1 MKQRIL
7 TFKNLDDASLLSSE
21 LLVPANGKVLRTV
34 CSTISPGT
42 ELCCIRGAE
51 KSGNPTQPGYILTGE
66 DEDGRRYF
74 MFPSLAESSACHCD
88 VRAVGPDSLLL
99 PLPPEIS
106 PDDAGFLRFI
116 NIGMHAF
123 NRLDK
128 LPEAVCVIGLGPVG
142 NLAAQTARLFG
153 CNVVGVDLSSK
164 RRKIANDCGIVSTIA
179 PERLADY
186 ERSFELVIDTVAGSS
201 SLSSSAAILKD
212 GGECSMVGI
221 IKDGDLKATEIFR
234 EVWLRNLVF
243 RSGWEML
250 SPLKKQAGD
259 MRVSTEENL
268 FRGMNWMRAGLYS
281 IKPLLTGVIPAEIG
295 AIKTAYRRLNDN
307 PDDNMCFV
315 IRWQ

>member
-1 MKQRIL
+1 MKQKIL
-7 TFKNLDDASLLSSE
+7 TFKDLDDASLLSSD
-21 LLVPANGKVLRTV
+21 LHVPSNGKKLRTV

-42 ELCCIRGAE
+42 ELSCIRGAA

-66 DEDGRRYF
+66 DEAGRRYF
-74 MFPSLAESSACHCD
+74 MFPSLGESSGCHCD
-88 VRAVGPDSLLL
+88 VRSVGPESLLL
-99 PLPPEIS
+99 PLPSEIS
-106 PDDAGFLRFI
+106 PEDAGFLRFI
-116 NIGMHAF
+116 NIGMHSF

-153 CNVVGVDLSSK
+153 CKVVGVDHSSK
-164 RRKIANDCGIVSTIA
+164 RRKIANGCGIGTTVA
-179 PERLADY
+179 PEQLADY
-186 ERSFELVIDTVAGSS
+186 EKSFEFVIDTVAGSS
-201 SLSSSAAILKD
+201 SLASSAAILKD

-221 IKDGDLKATEIFR
+221 IKDGDLKATENFR

-268 FRGMNWMRAGLYS
+268 LRAMNWMKSGLYS

-295 AIKTAYRRLNDN
+295 EIKTAYRRLNDN
-307 PDDNMCFV
+307 PDDNMCYV
-315 IRWQ
+315 IKWQ

>member
-1 MKQRIL
+1 MKPRIL
-7 TFKNLDDASLLSSE
+7 TFKNLDDANLSSSE
-21 LLVPANGKVLRTV
+21 LLVSANGKVLRTV

-42 ELCCIRGAE
+42 ELCCIRGAAN
-51 KSGNPTQPGYILTGE
+51 SGNPTQPGYILTGE
-66 DEDGRRYF
+66 DEEGRRYF

-99 PLPPEIS
+99 PLPSEIS
-106 PDDAGFLRFI
+106 AEDAGFLRFI
-116 NIGMHAF
+116 NIGMHSF
-123 NRLDK
+123 NRLEK

-153 CNVVGVDLSSK
+153 CKVVGVDLSSK
-164 RRKIANDCGIVSTIA
+164 RRKIANDCGIFTAIA
-179 PERLADY
+179 PEQLADY
-186 ERSFELVIDTVAGSS
+186 EKSFELVIDTVAGSS
-201 SLSSSAAILKD
+201 SLSSAAAILKD

-221 IKDGDLKATEIFR
+221 IKDGDLKAAEIFR

-268 FRGMNWMRAGLYS
+268 FRGMNWMKSGLYS
-281 IKPLLTGVIPAEIG
+281 IKPLLTGVIPPEIG

-315 IRWQ
+315 IKWL